1 MANNITKI
9 LFRQGTNVQRIS
21 ATSTNPNPGVIFN
34 AGEPAYTYDTKRL
47 FVGDGVTYGG
57 TPVGIVNYG
66 SILALSGSYS
76 NSNLTQAAYQLLSAA
91 LVGDLVYDQAS
102 STLYT
107 LTAASFTPNL
117 SNLIPY
123 NISVKFNTSQFTN
136 PSNTLTIKTGG
147 VTSTEINSTALNSS
161 QNILTGGNG
170 SQIGLRPGSIGNAYI
185 AVGPSNSIKVTNST
199 GTAIQDVQIAPGQ
212 VVGYSSATGGSFGA
226 VTLAAGTGLTLS
238 ANPTTYQFNFS
249 NPGLLPASG
258 GILTGNLSATGGVKF
273 ITSTSPVNPYDVV
286 NLTFLQSATGTGLP
300 INIAALANY
309 LPLSGNSTLTGP
321 ITSKIS
327 VSNSAPAITL
337 QQVNGTVLQVL
348 NNLNVS
354 QFNLNYDGSVSTTS
368 TVTANKVIVQAAPVN
383 AYDLTNKTY
392 TDGKYIPFTGG
403 NLTGD
408 LNALSPYKFTTSTTP
423 TNSNDVVNLTYLK
436 AVTAALPTPAGA
448 QVLSFNQNTAQLTIS
463 NGNTVSLSALSGSG
477 GGGSGTVLTA
487 SNAGTGTGVYYSGG
501 STTSNLA
508 FKSLSA
514 GTGISIRDNSSGTV
528 TVDNTNAFNPV
539 YTGLTGNGTTTLFTL
554 NGGTTTNAAAY
565 RVDLNGV
572 LQAPTVDY
580 TIPTAGN
587 ISFTKAPYTGAAITV
602 VSYF

>member
-123 NISVKFNTSQFTN
+123 NISVQFNTSQFTN

-212 VVGYSSATGGSFGA
+212 VVGYSSATGGSFGT

-286 NLTFLQSATGTGLP
+286 NLTFLQSVTGTGLP
-300 INIAALANY
+300 INITALANY

-327 VSNSAPAITL
+327 VLNSAPAITL
-337 QQVNGTVLQVL
+337 QQINGTVLQVL
-348 NNLNVS
+348 DNFNVS

-403 NLTGD
+403 NLTGN
-408 LNALSPYKFTTSTTP
+408 LNALTPYKFTTSTTP

-436 AVTAALPTPAGA
+436 AVTAALPTPASA

-463 NGNTVSLSALSGSG
+463 NGNTVSLSALSGR
-477 GGGSGTVLTA
+477 GGSGTVQTA

-514 GTGISIRDNSSGTV
+514 GTGISISDNGTGTV
-528 TVDNTNAFNPV
+528 TVTNTNAFNPV

>member
-392 TDGKYIPFTGG
+392 TDDKYIPFTGG
-403 NLTGD
+403 NLTGN